1 MKARLVLVVL
11 ALVLIAAGTAALVY
25 RGFTYSGRTR
35 RATLGPVAV
44 EVKRQERVDVPVWAG
59 VGAIAVGAVLLLLR
73 RR

>member
-1 MKARLVLVVL
+1 MKARLVL

-25 RGFTYSGRTR
+25 RGFSYPGRTR
-35 RATLGPVAV
+35 RATLGPVEVA
-44 EVKRQERVDVPVWAG
+44 VKREERVAIPVWAG

>member
-1 MKARLVLVVL
+1 MKARLVI

-35 RATLGPVAV
+35 RASLGPVEVA
-44 EVKRQERVDVPVWAG
+44 VKRQERVDIPAWAG
-59 VGAIAVGAVLLLLR
+59 VGAIALGAVILLLR